1 MKKLLLPLMAVVAF
15 TACTEYVEDKKP
27 SDGTHAKD
35 ITINVQGDFM
45 FSPMTRSSLT
55 ADGKDMTDLWV
66 FDYQANEL
74 KQQLHQTSEDEDFGE
89 PTLTLGYG
97 THHLYFVASRGQSP
111 TVDLVDNIVAFS
123 KVLDTFWAD
132 YTIAV
137 SSITASTADVELDRV
152 VTKLAIAP
160 TDVIPTGT
168 AKVEITPHL
177 WYYGVNYMTGEP
189 ALPSD
194 DEPITMNIPSSIIGT
209 TISFIIYGFSSA
221 TQWTTNVTVE
231 SFNGSNESTSS
242 VTIANAPMKRNRI
255 TQYSGQMWSSGTTMS
270 VSLSDE
276 WGTAYSGTW

>member
-1 MKKLLLPLMAVVAF
+1 MKKLLLPLMAVMAF
-15 TACTEYVEDKKP
+15 TACTQYVEDKP
-27 SDGTHAKD
+27 SDDSPTKD
-35 ITINVQGDFM
+35 ITINVQGDFT
-45 FSPMTRSSLT
+45 FSPMTRASLT

-89 PTLTLGYG
+89 PTMTLGYG

-123 KVLDTFWAD
+123 KALDTFWAD

-152 VTKLAIAP
+152 VTKLSIAP

-194 DEPITMNIPSSIIGT
+194 DEPITMTIPSNFIGT
-209 TISFIIYGFSSA
+209 TISFNIYGFSSA

-242 VTIANAPMKRNRI
+242 VAIANAPMKRNRI
-255 TQYSGQMWSSGTTMS
+255 TQYSGQMWSSGKTMS

-276 WGTAYSGTW
+276 WDTAYSGTW